1 MRRSIF
7 IDLLKL
13 VGIFGLI
20 WIVFIIWNPD
30 FSEDET
36 LKISISNEE
45 SLGEIIMEELTDR
58 ADFSVVKEPAFDSAM
73 HLITG
78 RLLKSMD
85 LTEYDY
91 NILVVHNNQINAIT
105 LPGGNIIVFSGLIKF
120 TSQPEELAA
129 ILAHEIGHVEH
140 RHIVDKL
147 LREFGLI
154 ILTSILGGGDA
165 VLINELGKTIISSTF
180 GRKQESEADQYAL
193 QLLEKAQ
200 ISPRAIASLFRKMNR
215 ENLDYN
221 ENLELIKSHPHNNAR
236 IKASLQYKVK
246 EDFEE
251 KPFDFDWEEVKE
263 AI

>member
-20 WIVFIIWNPD
+20 WIAFIMWNPD
-30 FSEDET
+30 FSDDDL
-36 LKISISNEE
+36 LKISIASEMQ
-45 SLGEIIMEELTDR
+45 LGEIIMEELMDR
-58 ADFSVVKEPAFDSAM
+58 VDFNKVKQPAFDSAM

-91 NILVVHNNQINAIT
+91 NILVVHNSQINAIT

-147 LREFGLI
+147 LREFGLA

-165 VLINELGKTIISSTF
+165 VLIGELGKTIVSSTF

-200 ISPRAIASLFRKMNR
+200 ISPTAIASLFRKMNR
-215 ENLDYN
+215 ENLNYD
-221 ENLELIKSHPHNNAR
+221 ENLEIIMSHPHNNAR
-236 IKASLQYKVK
+236 IKSSLQYKVR

-251 KPFDFDWEEVKE
+251 KPFDFDWEEMKE
-263 AI
+263 SI